1 VTEEKK
7 PVIATPAG
15 NAIYVGP
22 GPRGTNEGPKSFNP
36 CKPNDL
42 IVNGETI
49 PDEVHAKERERTVGY
64 LKNPG

>member
-1 VTEEKK
+1 VTEEEK

-36 CKPNDL
+36 CKSNDL
-42 IVNGETI
+42 TINGESV
-49 PDEVHAKERERTVGY
+49 PDVVPDKRCG
-64 LKNPG
+64 